1 VLTGSV
7 DGPAA
12 ALLQDAIT
20 GGSQLAEQLW
30 GAIAALIQPDVEL
43 DNEEIFVLHRV
54 KDDRDV
60 FFAVNTTFEPQAG
73 RLSLAGD
80 VRPALWD
87 PTTGAEFPVGPVDVS
102 DGRTS
107 FDLSLP
113 AVGSA
118 FIVANATTGPA
129 VVGTNIT
136 LERVDARSALGHART
151 EQGWID
157 VRRNGHVERAA
168 VDGVPAP
175 EPIVLDGAYRFEI
188 EGANGLVLRSFRAA
202 VDDGDEDAGSWSSE
216 SVDDASWLEVRPGAW
231 SYQLPA
237 EPDRPYPIPVRYRIS
252 FDVDEVPERLEV
264 VIDGFDGSGYGL
276 FLNGDPVT
284 ATPVRSSFDSQM
296 QSVDLTRHVRVGRNV
311 LGVRLVIEGST
322 GGIVDNLKLTGTFS
336 LAGDAGSGQRIAAPV
351 AEVEPG
357 AWTEQGYP
365 FYSGT
370 GVYRR
375 AFDLPESF
383 ADHRWFL
390 EVPMRDDVLE
400 VHVNG
405 APAGVRLWDPYV
417 VELTDHLHA
426 GTNELAISVTNTLAN
441 LINAVDRPS
450 GLAGAPRLVPH
461 ASFTFDLGA
470 LTSAEVTDG

>member
-1 VLTGSV
+1 MTRIEIPRAQARVELPPALALVVARGLACIEERDSAPGALASVIEVDAVLTGSV

-12 ALLQDAIT
+12 VLLQDAIT
-20 GGSQLAEQLW
+20 GGSQLAEQLR

-43 DNEEIFVLHRV
+43 DSEEIFVLHRV

-87 PTTGAEFPVGPVDVS
+87 PTTGADLPVGPVDVS

-168 VDGVPAP
+168 VDGLPAP

-202 VDDGDEDAGSWSSE
+202 VDVGDEGDGSWSSE

-252 FDVDEVPERLEV
+252 FDVDAVPERLEV
-264 VIDGFDGSGYGL
+264 VIDGFDGSGYDM
-276 FLNGDPVT
+276 FLNGEPVT
-284 ATPVRSSFDSQM
+284 ATPVRAAHRSHLSLVTPWSVPSS
-296 QSVDLTRHVRVGRNV
+296 
-311 LGVRLVIEGST
+311 
-322 GGIVDNLKLTGTFS
+322 
-336 LAGDAGSGQRIAAPV
+336 
-351 AEVEPG
+351 
-357 AWTEQGYP
+357 
-365 FYSGT
+365 
-370 GVYRR
+370 
-375 AFDLPESF
+375 
-383 ADHRWFL
+383 
-390 EVPMRDDVLE
+390 
-400 VHVNG
+400 
-405 APAGVRLWDPYV
+405 
-417 VELTDHLHA
+417 
-426 GTNELAISVTNTLAN
+426 
-441 LINAVDRPS
+441 
-450 GLAGAPRLVPH
+450 PRKR
-461 ASFTFDLGA
+461 
-470 LTSAEVTDG
+470 